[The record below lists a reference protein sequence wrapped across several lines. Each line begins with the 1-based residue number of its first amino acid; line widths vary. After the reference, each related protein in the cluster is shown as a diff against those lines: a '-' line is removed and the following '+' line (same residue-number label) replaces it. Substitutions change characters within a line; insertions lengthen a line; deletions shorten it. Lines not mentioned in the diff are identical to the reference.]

1 MDNKI
6 SAGSYDLNKFLYG
19 GYEKD
24 IINTVYGPG
33 GSGKSN
39 FCMCACVSQSKKDNK
54 VLFIDTE
61 ASFSIDRYKQ
71 IHNGSNDEIQKDLQ
85 NVFIFKPTNFLE
97 QEKIFEELNEKI
109 KNTNFSLIIVDSIG
123 MLYRIELAN
132 AIQTKQIDEIQKVN
146 QKLAKQLMLLNEIA
160 RKKNICVLVTN
171 QVYSN
176 FAQDIDK
183 IEKSVNMV
191 GGDLLKYWS
200 KCLIELQFSFGKRKL
215 ILKKHR
221 SMKEKEMIF
230 EINNLGIKKKS
241 SLF

>member
-1 MDNKI
+1 MESKI

-19 GYEKD
+19 GYERD

-39 FCMCACVSQSKKDNK
+39 FCMCACVSQSKKNNK

-71 IHNGSNDEIQKDLQ
+71 IHSGTREEVEKDLQ

-97 QEKIFEELNEKI
+97 QEKIFEDLNNKI
-109 KNTNFSLIIVDSIG
+109 KNTDFSLIIVDSIG
-123 MLYRIELAN
+123 MLYRVELAS
-132 AIQTKQIDEIQKVN
+132 AIQTKKTEEIQKVN

-176 FAQDIDK
+176 FVQDIDK

-191 GGDLLKYWS
+191 GGDLLNYWS
-200 KCLIELQFSFGKRKL
+200 KCLIELQINFGKRKM

-221 SMKEKEMIF
+221 SIREKEMFF
-230 EINNLGIKKKS
+230 EINNLGIKRKS

>member
-39 FCMCACVSQSKKDNK
+39 FCMCACVSQSKKGNK

-71 IHNGSNDEIQKDLQ
+71 IHNGSSEEIKKDLK
-85 NVFIFKPTNFLE
+85 NVFIFKPTNFLD

-132 AIQTKQIDEIQKVN
+132 AIQTKKTEEIQKVN

-160 RKKNICVLVTN
+160 RKKNICILVTN

-176 FAQDIDK
+176 FVQDLDK

-200 KCLIELQFSFGKRKL
+200 KCLIELQFNFGKRKM

-221 SMKEKEMIF
+221 SIKEKEMIF

-241 SLF
+241 TLF